1 MLSGYFWVLLA
12 SPPGVAIT
20 MVVVV
25 VVDDTKLCV
34 TVWSIGGS
42 RAVVR

>member
-1 MLSGYFWVLLA
+1 MAVRSQATSGYFFA

-25 VVDDTKLCV
+25 VDTKLCV
-34 TVWSIGGS
+34 TVWC
-42 RAVVR
+42 RAVLVL